1 MCDTNSAHV
10 ITECSSCGRVSPGT
24 GGFNTCNVTRND
36 IPDGI
41 KIGLH
46 SRSTRHFTVQSS

>member
-10 ITECSSCGRVSPGT
+10 ITECSACRRVSPGT

-46 SRSTRHFTVQSS
+46 SRST